1 MLDIQILPPDDATPL
16 PDLASRWSLLFDE
29 IALTD
34 SSKSLFADLQ
44 KHYTNSKRMYHNFSH
59 IHAMLKICEQ
69 YQSEIENYRVL
80 RLAVWYH
87 DIIYQATRKDNE
99 AKSAEY
105 ALKILADSNLSA
117 VELEQI
123 KQLIIS
129 TKSHDILIDNFDN
142 CLLLDADLGVLAA
155 SHEQY
160 IRYTHAI
167 REEYKIYPD
176 FLYKKGRKKVLQHFL
191 ERARIYFTEAFQ
203 AQHEMDAR
211 QNLESEIKIFRT
223 V

>member
-16 PDLASRWSLLFDE
+16 PDLAFRWDLLCNE
-29 IALTD
+29 IDLAD
-34 SSKSLFADLQ
+34 SSKSLFSNLQ

-69 YQSEIENYRVL
+69 HQSDIENYRVL

-87 DIIYQATRKDNE
+87 DIIYWATRKDNE

-105 ALKILADSNLSA
+105 ALEALSNSDLSA

-129 TKSHDILIDNFDN
+129 TKSHGILIDNFDN
-142 CLLLDADLGVLAA
+142 RLLLDADLGVLAA
-155 SHEQY
+155 SREAY
-160 IRYTHAI
+160 MRYTHAI
-167 REEYKIYPD
+167 REEYKLYPD

-191 ERARIYFTEAFQ
+191 ERAQIYFTETFQ
-203 AQHEMDAR
+203 AQHESDAR
-211 QNLESEIKIFRT
+211 ENLTWEIQT
-223 V
+223 LS